1 MSVIRRKNEREYVEA
16 EHRFDGPGIMRAT
29 KVITCDEELNGKG
42 RMFNEVLLEKDCGIG
57 FHVHDGDGEIFL
69 IISGEAE
76 YEDTDHSTTTLL
88 PGDVT
93 ITYSGEGHSI
103 KNVQDE
109 PCRLI
114 ALILYS

>member
-1 MSVIRRKNEREYVEA
+1 MSVIRRKDERVYVEA

-29 KVITCDEELNGKG
+29 KVIESDDELNGKG

-57 FHVHDGDGEIFL
+57 FHVHEGDGEIFL
-69 IISGEAE
+69 ILSGEAQ
-76 YEDTDHSTTTLL
+76 YEDTDHSITTLY

-103 KNVQDE
+103 TNVKDE
-109 PCRLI
+109 PCRLA

>member
-1 MSVIRRKNEREYVEA
+1 MSVIKRKSERSSVEF

-29 KVITCDEELNGKG
+29 KIIDSDEELNGKG
-42 RMFNEVLLEKDCGIG
+42 RMFNEIVLEKDCGIG
-57 FHVHDGDGEIFL
+57 FHVHEGDGEIFL
-69 IISGEAE
+69 ILSGEAE
-76 YEDTDHSTTTLL
+76 YEDTDHSKTTLQ

-103 KNVQDE
+103 TNVQDE